1 MKEIPC
7 KHITSYLVSS
17 SEVVI
22 YWGTQAQ
29 VEKAS
34 AAFL

>member
-22 YWGTQAQ
+22 TQAQ